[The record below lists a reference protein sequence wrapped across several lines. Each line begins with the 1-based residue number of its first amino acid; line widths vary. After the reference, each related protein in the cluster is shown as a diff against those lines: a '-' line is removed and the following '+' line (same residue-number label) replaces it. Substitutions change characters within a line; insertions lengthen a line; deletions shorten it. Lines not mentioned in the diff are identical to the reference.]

1 MDHADSGF
9 IMGMKVSGAADGR
22 YYKIKI
28 PEITNLYFSELSY
41 EDLCQKINRSDVLLF
56 SLDTNPN

>member
-22 YYKIKI
+22 YCKIKI
-28 PEITNLYFSELSY
+28 SEITNLYSERLQDIAP
-41 EDLCQKINRSDVLLF
+41 EMEAK
-56 SLDTNPN
+56 